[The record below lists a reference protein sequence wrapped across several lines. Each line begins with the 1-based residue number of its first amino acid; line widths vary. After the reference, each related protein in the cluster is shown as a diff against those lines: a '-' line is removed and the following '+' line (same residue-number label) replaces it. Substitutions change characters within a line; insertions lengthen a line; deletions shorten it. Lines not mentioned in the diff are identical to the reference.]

1 MGTKILN
8 STYGILGAA
17 TYFIQAAVA
26 YITANPLFFGVVLLL
41 LLSSNKSVQLGKFF
55 KAKG

>member
-8 STYGILGAA
+8 SVYGILGAG
-17 TYFIQAAVA
+17 TYFIQAAVS
-26 YITANPLFFGVVLLL
+26 YITANPMFFGVVLLL
-41 LLSSNKSVQLGKFF
+41 LLSSNKSVQLGKVF